1 MDRDDHP
8 ASLTTA
14 PAFDFA
20 RVPAKWRRKVDA
32 WRIVLEQQRCGTLS
46 KIQAAEQLG
55 VTLSTYNRR
64 LAAIR
69 EHGMAALVPNYSNC
83 GHTSLPAAFV
93 DHWKTLVEKF
103 QRKTAPA
110 IRELYRQWADRYPI
124 PGYAGHPGWPNLPA
138 GWDKRNLY
146 RYQPS
151 KLELTALRHGLGRA
165 VMKHAPKIFT
175 TRAGMHHLQFLT
187 ADDVHLDMKGHIL
200 TKREQVRP
208 LQLGF
213 MDVASANR
221 FLWGTKPQMLKD
233 IGKGKEGIG
242 EADFRFLLCSQLVT
256 TGLSRRGTTYL
267 LEHGTA
273 TMRDR
278 VIDILNRYYG
288 PHGLICPEA
297 FKIEKSGML
306 GKAQAICGMGDGRG
320 GKGNPFFKA
329 WLESLHNLIHN
340 ELSALPGQIG
350 HDRDEPE
357 HFGVIT
363 RENEQL
369 FKLAEKLQPEF
380 RELLKFPTMEYHS
393 QLVPAIDHVLKLIN
407 CRTDHQLEGWAACG
421 WMTRSYRLAAESTE
435 WKTEQDLIEMLPP
448 VRSAYLAMAEH
459 DKRCFLPRNLAPEE
473 VFRMRHAAAVQAG
486 EIVPVPLSVISELLY
501 DDVATPERCADGY
514 FEIQDTNIAPEAM
527 LFESRIMRPD
537 GREEELKDR
546 ETYEVVLNP
555 FDPSRLYI
563 YSATKARG
571 SFLGTAARVQRLTR
585 GDQQA
590 AEHAFGRN
598 KTRLAELLG
607 DTKRRNT
614 GRTREAAS
622 RKTHNAD
629 VIERQREFTQRA
641 TALLN
646 QSTHADTHT
655 TTTHENRDNEPNW

>member
-1 MDRDDHP
+1 MDRDDHSP
-8 ASLTTA
+8 SLITAS

-20 RVPAKWRRKVDA
+20 RVPAKWRKRVDA
-32 WRIVLEQQRCGTLS
+32 WRLVIERQEAGLLTKHE
-46 KIQAAEQLG
+46 AAEQLS

-69 EHGMAALVPNYSNC
+69 EMGMAALVPNYANC
-83 GHTSLPAAFV
+83 GHTSLPNAFV
-93 DHWKTLVEKF
+93 DYWKTMQERY

-110 IRELYRQWADRYPI
+110 RRELYRQWQARHPI
-124 PGYAGHPGWPNLPA
+124 PGYTGHPGWPNLPA

-165 VMKHAPKIFT
+165 IMKHAPKIFT

-200 TKREQVRP
+200 TSREQVKP

-221 FLWGTKPQMLKD
+221 FLWGTKPQKLKEFAA
-233 IGKGKEGIG
+233 GKTGIE
-242 EADFRFLLCSQLVT
+242 EADFRFLLCSQLLT

-278 VIDILNRYYG
+278 VIDILSRYYG
-288 PHGLICPEA
+288 PRGLICEDA

-320 GKGNPFFKA
+320 GKGNPFFKT
-329 WLESLHNLIHN
+329 WIESLHNLIHN
-340 ELSALPGQIG
+340 ELSALPGQVG

-369 FKLAEKLQPEF
+369 FKLADKLQPEF
-380 RELLKFPTMEYHS
+380 RELLKFPTLEYHS
-393 QLVPAIDHVLKLIN
+393 ALKPAIDHILRLIN

-486 EIVPVPLSVISELLY
+486 EIVPVPLSVISEILY
-501 DDVATPERCADGY
+501 EDIAKPERCADGY
-514 FEIQDTNIAPEAM
+514 FEIQDVNIAPEKM
-527 LFESRIMRPD
+527 RFESRIMRPD
-537 GREEELKDR
+537 GREEELIDR

-555 FDPSRLYI
+555 FDPQRLYV
-563 YSATKARG
+563 YSGTKARG
-571 SFLGTAARVQRLTR
+571 AFLGTAARTERIVR
-585 GDQQA
+585 GDRKA
-590 AEHAFGRN
+590 AEREFGRHN
-598 KTRLAELLG
+598 TRLADMLS

-614 GRTREAAS
+614 GRTQEAAS
-622 RKTHNAD
+622 RKAHNAD
-629 VIERQREFTQRA
+629 VIERQRQFTQRA
-641 TALLN
+641 TTLLN
-646 QSTHADTHT
+646 QSTETDL
-655 TTTHENRDNEPNW
+655 TTHEKRDNEPAW